1 MRAKNLNG
9 IVGPVAEVFEVPK
22 KLAKAVETALGASLQ
37 NIVVHDVSDA
47 KAAIRYTF
55 DSKQARACNFFAAN
69 NCQTT
74 FSKRQSGSSR
84 SKR

>member
-47 KAAIRYTF
+47 KAAIRYLTQN
-55 DSKQARACNFFAAN
+55 KLGRATFAAN